1 MKKKFWLKSSVL
13 SLVVTGSFLTS
24 LVSADQVPV
33 QFLGINDF
41 HGALNTTGSAYMPEG
56 RVAGAGSAAVLSTY
70 LKNAEADFLATN
82 PNGLSLRVQ
91 AGDMVGAS
99 PANSGLLQDEP
110 TVRVLNAMG
119 FDYGTLGNHEFDEG
133 LPEFNRIMTGQAP
146 SPGQFYDIV
155 NSYPREASQQK
166 TVIANVVDKATGA
179 IPYGW
184 SPYAIESIDVNGQTV
199 KVGFIGVVTTEIPS
213 LVLKQHHE
221 SYTFLNEAETIAT
234 YAKQLREQGVNAIVV
249 LAHVPSTSQG
259 DVASGQAADM
269 IASVAAIDPDHS
281 VDVVFAGHNHV
292 YTNGLSGN
300 TRIVQAVSQGKAYA
314 DVRGVLDTDTQDFV
328 STPTAT
334 VTATAPG
341 VEKDPNIQAIVDEA
355 DAIVSTVTQAKIG
368 TAATADVITREVNEF
383 KESPV
388 GNLITTA
395 QLEIAR
401 KEGYNVDFALTNNG
415 GIRSDLVVGSDLSI
429 TWGAA
434 QAVQPFGNI
443 LQVVELTGQ
452 QIYDA
457 LNQQYDESEK
467 YFLQM
472 SGLKYVYTDADNPT
486 TENPY
491 KVYKVY
497 KADGTELDPNATY
510 TVVINDFLF
519 GGGDSFSALTGGRLI
534 GAIQPDTE
542 VFVSYIKSLEAAGQ
556 PVTASITGVKT
567 YKSAATIA
575 AEQTTTEEVDIPF
588 ETQRVEDATLPEGTE
603 KVVTQGVNGRARITK
618 DAAGKEISRVV
629 LVEPVTQ
636 VIHVGTKKANQGTPS
651 PGTTTT
657 TTTTTTSNT
666 VTTEEVTTTATTK
679 KTKKK
684 ATLPATGDTA
694 NIFLTLLGFA
704 GIGLATFR
712 KKDE

>member
-1 MKKKFWLKSSVL
+1 MKKKFWLKSSAL
-13 SLVVTGSFLTS
+13 GLLISGSLLAST
-24 LVSADQVPV
+24 VSADQAPI
-33 QFLGINDF
+33 QILGINDF

-56 RVAGAGSAAVLSTY
+56 RISGAGSAAVLSTY
-70 LKNAEADFLATN
+70 LKNAENEFLAAN
-82 PNGLSLRVQ
+82 PNGVSLRVQ

-110 TVRVLNAMG
+110 TIRVLNAMG

-133 LPEFNRIMTGQAP
+133 LPEFYRILNGQAP

-184 SPYAIESIDVNGQTV
+184 SPYAIENVTVNGQTV

-221 SYTFLNEAETIAT
+221 GYNFLDEAETIAT
-234 YAKQLREQGVNAIVV
+234 YAKQLREQEVNAIVV
-249 LAHVPSTSQG
+249 LAHIPSTSQG

-269 IASVAAIDPDHS
+269 MARVSAIDPNHS

-314 DVRGVLDTDTQDFV
+314 DVRGILDTETKDFV

-341 VEKDPNIQAIVDEA
+341 VEKDPAIQAIVDEA
-355 DAIVSTVTQAKIG
+355 DSIVSTVTQAKIG
-368 TAATADVITREVNEF
+368 TAVSADDISRDVNEF

-401 KEGYNVDFALTNNG
+401 KEGYNVDFAITNNG
-415 GIRSDLVVGSDLSI
+415 GIRSDLIVGDDKSI

-457 LNQQYDESEK
+457 LNQQYDESER

-486 TENPY
+486 PENPY
-491 KVYKVY
+491 KVYKAY

-519 GGGDSFSALTGGRLI
+519 GGGDSFSALTGGRFV

-542 VFVSYIKSLEAAGQ
+542 VFVSYIKGLEAAGQ
-556 PVTASITGVKT
+556 PVSASITGVKT
-567 YKSAATIA
+567 YKSAEQIA
-575 AEQTTTEEVDIPF
+575 AEQTTTEEVEIPF
-588 ETQRVEDATLPEGTE
+588 ETQRLEDATLPEGTE
-603 KVVTQGVNGRARITK
+603 KVVTKGVNGKAKVVK
-618 DAAGKEISRVV
+618 DVTGKEISRTV
-629 LVEPVTQ
+629 LVEPVTE
-636 VIHVGTKKANQGTPS
+636 VIHVGTKKVTKPSQNVPTP
-651 PGTTTT
+651 T
-657 TTTTTTSNT
+657 
-666 VTTEEVTTTATTK
+666 TTEEPTPPAA

-684 ATLPATGDTA
+684 ALLPATGEQA
-694 NIFLTLLGFA
+694 GLFLTILGVV
-704 GIGLATFR
+704 GLGLGLVLWF
-712 KKDE
+712 KKGKAK

>member
-1 MKKKFWLKSSVL
+1 MKKKFWLKSSAL
-13 SLVVTGSFLTS
+13 SLMVTGSLLTS
-24 LVSADQVPV
+24 SVLAEQVPV

-41 HGALNTTGSAYMPEG
+41 HGALSTTGSAYMPEG
-56 RVAGAGSAAVLSTY
+56 RVSGAGSAAVLSTY
-70 LKNAEADFLATN
+70 LNNAENDFLTAN
-82 PNGLSLRVQ
+82 PGGLSLRVQ

-110 TVRVLNAMG
+110 TIRVLNAMG

-133 LPEFNRIMTGQAP
+133 LPEFYRILNGQAP
-146 SPGQFYDIV
+146 APGQFYDIV
-155 NSYPREASQQK
+155 NTYPRQASQQK
-166 TVIANVVDKATGA
+166 TVIANVVDKATGT

-184 SPYAIESIDVNGQTV
+184 SPYAVETVEVNGQTV
-199 KVGFIGVVTTEIPS
+199 KIGFIGVVTTEIPS

-221 SYTFLNEAETIAT
+221 SYAFLNEAETIAT
-234 YAKQLREQGVNAIVV
+234 YAKQLKEQGVHAIVV

-259 DVASGQAADM
+259 DVASGEAADM
-269 IASVAAIDPDHS
+269 MASVTAIDPSHS

-314 DVRGVLDTDTQDFV
+314 DVRGVLDTETKDFV
-328 STPTAT
+328 TTPTAT

-341 VEKDPNIQAIVDEA
+341 VEKDPNIQAIVEEA

-368 TAATADVITREVNEF
+368 TASSADDITRDVNEF

-415 GIRSDLVVGSDLSI
+415 GIRADLIVADDFSI

-472 SGLKYVYTDADNPT
+472 SGLKYVYTDADQPT
-486 TENPY
+486 PENPY
-491 KVYKVY
+491 KVYKAY
-497 KADGTELDPNATY
+497 KADGTELDPAGTY
-510 TVVINDFLF
+510 TVIINDFLY
-519 GGGDSFSALTGGRLI
+519 GGGDSFTALTGGRLV

-575 AEQTTTEEVDIPF
+575 AEQTTTEEVGIPF
-588 ETQRVEDATLPEGTE
+588 ETQRLEDATLPEGTE
-603 KVVTQGVNGRARITK
+603 KIVTKGVDGRARITK
-618 DAAGKEISRVV
+618 DGTGKEISRVV

-636 VIHVGTKKANQGTPS
+636 VVHVGTKKANQNIPAPS
-651 PGTTTT
+651 STTTT
-657 TTTTTTSNT
+657 EQITDSSN
-666 VTTEEVTTTATTK
+666 K
-679 KTKKK
+679 SKKK
-684 ATLPATGDTA
+684 AVLPATGDAA
-694 NIFLTLLGFA
+694 NIFLSLLGLA
-704 GIGLATFR
+704 GMGLTVFL
-712 KKDE
+712 KKEDDKF